1 MQKIGLV
8 ADAVADL
15 SRELT
20 EKHQIEVV
28 PVKMDWPELE
38 SLTGNNTFQKMRE
51 MEKRGITSFG
61 KTSQPSP
68 KDFLI
73 AFKKQLG
80 GFEKVICITVT
91 SKLSG
96 TYNSAIQAKSM
107 LTNEEKERVFV
118 VDCLNASVGESLS
131 TYKALDLIKEGK
143 EAAEIAKELEKFTP
157 QAHFIG
163 LLSDPK
169 WVEAAGRMSHTL
181 ADWVR
186 KAQKIGLRPLL
197 GMKKG
202 KLTSVGI
209 KAGAKSIPAALLDE
223 LDKKTKKLREQGK
236 RIRVTITHG
245 DVKEQAQE
253 LKTMI
258 EKTLKGT
265 EVISVT
271 IIDDVLSV
279 LTGPDAM
286 LLGWSEI

>member
-20 EKHQIEVV
+20 ERHQIEVV

-38 SLTGNNTFQKMRE
+38 ALSGNNTFQKMRE
-51 MEKRGITSFG
+51 MEKKGITSFG

-80 GFEKVICITVT
+80 SFEKIVCITVT

-96 TYNSAIQAKSM
+96 TYNSAVQAKSM
-107 LTNEEKERVFV
+107 LPNEEKERIFV
-118 VDCLNASVGESLS
+118 VDCLNASAGEGLS
-131 TYKALDLIKEGK
+131 TYKALDLIEEGK
-143 EAAEIAKELEKFTP
+143 NAEEIAKELEKFVP

-163 LLSDPK
+163 MISDPK
-169 WVEAAGRMSHTL
+169 WVEAAGRMTHTL
-181 ADWVR
+181 AEWVR
-186 KAQKIGLRPLL
+186 RAQKIGLRPLL

-202 KLTSVGI
+202 TLTSVGI

-223 LDKKTKKLREQGK
+223 LEKKTKKLREQGK
-236 RIRVTITHG
+236 RIRVTIAHG
-245 DVKEQAQE
+245 DVEEQAQE

-258 EKTLKGT
+258 ETKIKGM
-265 EVISVT
+265 EVVSVT

-279 LTGPDAM
+279 ISGPDAI
-286 LLGWSEI
+286 LVGWAGI